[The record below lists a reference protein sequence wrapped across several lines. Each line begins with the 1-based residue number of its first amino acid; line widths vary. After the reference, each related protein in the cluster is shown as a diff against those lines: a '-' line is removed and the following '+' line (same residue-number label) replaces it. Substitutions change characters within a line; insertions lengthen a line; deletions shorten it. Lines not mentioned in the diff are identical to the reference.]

1 MTILPKGTEAAFHHK
16 IPNTTEEWGGTEG
29 LAEVTDGRLLVTLG
43 LPYVRAAARAG
54 ISAEELL

>member
-16 IPNTTEEWGGTEG
+16 IPKTTEEWGGTEG

-43 LPYVRAAARAG
+43 LHLCCCQSRNFC
-54 ISAEELL
+54 

>member
-16 IPNTTEEWGGTEG
+16 IPKTEEWGGTAG

-43 LPYVRAAARAG
+43 LH
-54 ISAEELL
+54 